1 MMITQKHAVAAAT
14 RSRRAGS
21 RTCTRRRRRRAA
33 GTRPAATR
41 APRAPRSSRARR
53 GSRRARTYMRSVSS
67 PPPRY
72 HVLSR
77 HPALRRWR
85 RETNAQS
92 GRVDGVEAE
101 AGKHTQSTPSTR
113 SFKDAGPARA
123 RIETRAHGG
132 ARHVQRADVPSI
144 MRRRLERV
152 EPAVPSCLGEPPDA
166 CVRRALRHPSPFT
179 PSTRRAVTLNNAEAF
194 FPTPGPRR
202 GTPRRDSRGPT
213 RRIDRTSRRPR
224 RRAATAPRSPPRRLD
239 PRRAARLEAPR
250 C

>member
-1 MMITQKHAVAAAT
+1 MITQKHAVAAAT

-67 PPPRY
+67 PPQRY

-77 HPALRRWR
+77 HPASRRWR

-101 AGKHTQSTPSTR
+101 AEKHTQSTPSTR
-113 SFKDAGPARA
+113 SFKDTEQGTGADQTARA
-123 RIETRAHGG
+123 RRRIVHQTRRCTVYNEAPSR
-132 ARHVQRADVPSI
+132 ARRTGSLVSSGRAAG
-144 MRRRLERV
+144 RLRASRV
-152 EPAVPSCLGEPPDA
+152 
-166 CVRRALRHPSPFT
+166 T
-179 PSTRRAVTLNNAEAF
+179 PS
-194 FPTPGPRR
+194 
-202 GTPRRDSRGPT
+202 
-213 RRIDRTSRRPR
+213 
-224 RRAATAPRSPPRRLD
+224 
-239 PRRAARLEAPR
+239 PRRAKDAGAAPW
-250 C
+250 